1 MLGHIW
7 PKYTSVTAKSDLK
20 YYPFLGQFS
29 KPFHLYPTKIISN
42 LHDLVWL
49 SKTVFIKRGNH
60 KSAIAAFESAVNHM
74 REERQSVF
82 IFPEGTRSYSQK
94 PDLLPFKKGAFHLAI
109 KAQVPI
115 VPVVVANYA
124 ALVSVQEKRFVP
136 GRIPVRVL
144 KPVPTVDL
152 KPEDVED
159 VMKLV
164 RDQMLEALLQMHAEA
179 AVQVATNGSASI
191 SSGLREK
198 GKIAMAS

>member
-1 MLGHIW
+1 
-7 PKYTSVTAKSDLK
+7 
-20 YYPFLGQFS
+20 
-29 KPFHLYPTKIISN
+29 
-42 LHDLVWL
+42 VWL
-49 SKTVFIKRGNH
+49 SKTVFIDRGNH
-60 KSAIAAFESAVNHM
+60 KSAIAAFESAANQM
-74 REERQSVF
+74 RDERQSVF

-109 KAQVPI
+109 RAKVPI

-136 GRIPVRVL
+136 GRIPIRVL
-144 KPVPTVDL
+144 KPIPTVDL

-164 RDQMLEALLQMHAEA
+164 RDQMMAALLEMHAEA
-179 AVQVATNGSASI
+179 AVKTTMNGSASI
-191 SSGLREK
+191 AQGLK